1 MQQHSQGVP
10 CALRVLEDLREG
22 LADERRGAVE
32 LNVAP
37 DEQEP
42 CGEPRRASL
51 SPPSPRYLTAAR
63 PRGALAA
70 KRKDGWRGCLT
81 HRGTLRCLSVP
92 SLLGTDTV
100 SLLGEWW
107 ALGEV
112 PPSCCTGS
120 EGRRGRGGPWADGPG
135 PRDPFPGLATI
146 PRNTGDTPVSV
157 WNMSGDGATSRGAG
171 GILL

>member
-51 SPPSPRYLTAAR
+51 SPPSPRYLTAAG
-63 PRGALAA
+63 PRGARAA
-70 KRKDGWRGCLT
+70 KRKNRRRGCLT
-81 HRGTLRCLSVP
+81 HRGTLRCLSGP
-92 SLLGTDTV
+92 SLLGTDIV
-100 SLLGEWW
+100 LLLGEWW

-112 PPSCCTGS
+112 PPCSCCTGS
-120 EGRRGRGGPWADGPG
+120 EGRKRPWGSLG
-135 PRDPFPGLATI
+135 
-146 PRNTGDTPVSV
+146 
-157 WNMSGDGATSRGAG
+157 
-171 GILL
+171 